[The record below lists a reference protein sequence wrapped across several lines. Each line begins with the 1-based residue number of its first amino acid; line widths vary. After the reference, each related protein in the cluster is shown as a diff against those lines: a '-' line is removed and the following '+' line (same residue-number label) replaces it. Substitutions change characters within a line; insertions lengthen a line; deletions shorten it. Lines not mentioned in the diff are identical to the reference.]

1 MRDCRGCEEK
11 SPAYFR
17 LSVKLRYKAI
27 DLLIPASAAACGSA
41 LRFDETRASV
51 LFSCRTLSVLS
62 LTGFYKFNR
71 PDNEN
76 KIAILFKEMKML
88 RQEISQ
94 ALTTAMKAHE
104 KMRASTLRLIMA
116 ALKDRDIANRGAGKD
131 PVSDD
136 EILAIL
142 AKMIKQREESAKM
155 YEEGNRI
162 ELAENERAEIEII
175 REFLPQQLSD
185 EEIRANSA
193 AAIAEIGAEGLRDM
207 GKVMAVLKERY
218 TGQMDFAKASGVLKE
233 LLGS

>member
-1 MRDCRGCEEK
+1 
-11 SPAYFR
+11 
-17 LSVKLRYKAI
+17 
-27 DLLIPASAAACGSA
+27 
-41 LRFDETRASV
+41 
-51 LFSCRTLSVLS
+51 
-62 LTGFYKFNR
+62 
-71 PDNEN
+71 
-76 KIAILFKEMKML
+76 ML

-162 ELAENERAEIEII
+162 ELAETERAEIAII
-175 REFLPQQLSD
+175 KEFLPQQLSD
-185 EEIRANSA
+185 EEVRANSA

-218 TGQMDFAKASGVLKE
+218 TGQMDFAKASAVLKE
-233 LLGS
+233 LLSGK

>member
-1 MRDCRGCEEK
+1 
-11 SPAYFR
+11 
-17 LSVKLRYKAI
+17 
-27 DLLIPASAAACGSA
+27 
-41 LRFDETRASV
+41 
-51 LFSCRTLSVLS
+51 
-62 LTGFYKFNR
+62 
-71 PDNEN
+71 
-76 KIAILFKEMKML
+76 ML

-162 ELAENERAEIEII
+162 ELAETERAEIVII
-175 REFLPQQLSD
+175 KEFLPQQLSD
-185 EEIRANSA
+185 EEVRANSA

-218 TGQMDFAKASGVLKE
+218 TGQMDFAKASAVLKE

>member
-1 MRDCRGCEEK
+1 
-11 SPAYFR
+11 
-17 LSVKLRYKAI
+17 
-27 DLLIPASAAACGSA
+27 
-41 LRFDETRASV
+41 
-51 LFSCRTLSVLS
+51 
-62 LTGFYKFNR
+62 
-71 PDNEN
+71 
-76 KIAILFKEMKML
+76 ML

-131 PVSDD
+131 PVSND

-162 ELAENERAEIEII
+162 ELAETERAEIAII
-175 REFLPQQLSD
+175 KEFLPQQLSD
-185 EEIRANSA
+185 EEVRANSA

-218 TGQMDFAKASGVLKE
+218 TGQMDFAKASAVLKE